1 MTITNKVSLKSVMAG
16 NAPIP
21 DVPDAPTIGAISDP
35 GTDGYASVA
44 FTAAATGGAVTTFT
58 ATSTP
63 DSITGTSAT
72 SPITVTGLTLN
83 TAYTFK
89 VKGTNSTATGPESSA
104 SSSFTP
110 TSHNSYESIATITVG
125 STAQAAIEFTSIPQ
139 TYKHLQIRS
148 VSRKDGSQ
156 TGAPGMQMI
165 FNGDDN
171 ESYNSHYLQFG
182 FYNTVSDAYSSNVAR
197 ANMNA
202 MYSAG
207 GGQTANVFAPGI
219 FDILDYTNTSKYKT
233 VRSITGPSS
242 NVNASDLDY
251 IILGG
256 GLWRSTS
263 AINSIKI
270 SLNNFVQHSQ
280 FALYGIKG

>member
-1 MTITNKVSLKSVMAG
+1 MAG
-16 NAPIP
+16 NTPIA
-21 DVPDAPTIGAISDP
+21 DVVDAPTIGTATAGVESA
-35 GTDGYASVA
+35 TVT
-44 FTAAATGGAVTTFT
+44 FTAAATGGT
-58 ATSTP
+58 ATSYGAISTP
-63 DSITGTSAT
+63 GSITGTSAT
-72 SPITVTGLTLN
+72 SPITVSGLTGN
-83 TAYTFK
+83 TSYTFK
-89 VKGTNSTATGPESSA
+89 TYGINSSGTWSNVLSA
-104 SSSFTP
+104 SSNSVTP
-110 TSHNSYESIATITVG
+110 TVATSFESIATITVG

-156 TGAPGMQMI
+156 TGAPGMGII
-165 FNGDDN
+165 FNADEN
-171 ESYNSHYLQFG
+171 ASYNAHYLQFG
-182 FYNTVSDAYSSNVAR
+182 FYNTVSDAYSSNIAR
-197 ANMNA
+197 TDMNA

-219 FDILDYTNTSKYKT
+219 FDILDYANTNKYKT

-251 IILGG
+251 IVLGG

-263 AINSIKI
+263 AITSIKI
-270 SLNNFVQHSQ
+270 SLNNFVQYSQ

>member
-1 MTITNKVSLKSVMAG
+1 MAG
-16 NAPIP
+16 NTPIS
-21 DVPDAPTIGAISDP
+21 DVPDAPTIGTATA
-35 GTDGYASVA
+35 GTESATVTY
-44 FTAAATGGAVTTFT
+44 TAAATGGAVTTFT
-58 ATSTP
+58 ATSSP
-63 DSITGTSAT
+63 GSITGTGA
-72 SPITVTGLTLN
+72 SPITVSGLTGG
-83 TAYTFK
+83 TAYTFT
-89 VKGTNSTATGPESSA
+89 VRGSNTTGTSPASAATSPV
-104 SSSFTP
+104 TP
-110 TSHNSYESIATITVG
+110 TVATSYESIATVTVG

-156 TGAPGMQMI
+156 TGAPGLAMI

-171 ESYNSHYLQFG
+171 ESYNAHYLQFG

-233 VRSITGPSS
+233 VRSISGPSS